1 MSTARMPPKVGSESS
16 PSPAVAQ
23 TITDVAFPATAAPTG
38 RMMHA
43 SHQLGRINSVNLL
56 SLRVEPNVA
65 HSLEVEEERWEN
77 SFSCLEFL
85 VLMLQSIPL
94 LSMLTAILQL
104 TSNPNVAFFKSKDYY

>member
-16 PSPAVAQ
+16 PSPAVL
-23 TITDVAFPATAAPTG
+23 IIDVAFPATAAPTG

-43 SHQLGRINSVNLL
+43 SHQHGRTNSVNLL

-77 SFSCLEFL
+77 SFFVS
-85 VLMLQSIPL
+85 S
-94 LSMLTAILQL
+94 S
-104 TSNPNVAFFKSKDYY
+104 